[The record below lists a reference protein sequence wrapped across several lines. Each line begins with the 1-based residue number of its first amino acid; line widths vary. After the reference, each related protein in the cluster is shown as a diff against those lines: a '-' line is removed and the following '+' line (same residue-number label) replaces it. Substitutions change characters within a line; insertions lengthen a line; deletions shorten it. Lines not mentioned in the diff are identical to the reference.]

1 MGSKLKA
8 GASKK
13 VQRVAWLV
21 RHKYG
26 DNNAALS
33 RAAGVSATTISRVIR
48 EGRTPQVA
56 TLARIAK
63 GCGVEM
69 NWLLTG
75 DGKPWAAAPP
85 VVFDDDVDA
94 EVDVAEKVELANVP
108 LEAAP
113 ERILVA
119 VAADLFQR
127 LAATSRLYDIP
138 FDQLV
143 DAVLDQ
149 GLPTVLVEG
158 RERLPAA
165 YQNRT

>member
-8 GASKK
+8 GAGKK
-13 VQRVAWLV
+13 AQRVAWLV
-21 RHKYG
+21 KQRYR
-26 DNNAALS
+26 DNNAALA
-33 RAAGVSATTISRVIR
+33 RAAGVSVTTISRLIR
-48 EGRTPQVA
+48 EGREPQLA

-63 GCGVEM
+63 GAAVDLD
-69 NWLLTG
+69 WLRFG
-75 DGKPWAAAPP
+75 KGKPWAAAPP
-85 VVFDDDVDA
+85 VDLDDVVA
-94 EVDVAEKVELANVP
+94 EEVDAAEDVELPV
-108 LEAAP
+108 AP
-113 ERILVA
+113 SAPARIMITA
-119 VAADLFQR
+119 AADLFQR